1 MLFHFAMSIRNV
13 FYNNGKFIAQL
24 IFKSYIFELLAAIQF
39 MIIYTYITI
48 LYNYHILGL
57 LQEHY
62 PEVTNYIYIALIY
75 ELGHH

>member
-1 MLFHFAMSIRNV
+1 M
-13 FYNNGKFIAQL
+13 AQL

-48 LYNYHILGL
+48 LYNYHILDL

-62 PEVTNYIYIALIY
+62 QEVTNYIYIA
-75 ELGHH
+75 